1 LQRYRERGWEI
12 GRALPWSED
21 EAKTNKSIRR
31 ERSIGDRSSWMIPF
45 NNSGVDKPDI
55 PDHVIEYA
63 MFRMARSH
71 YAPINLVVLEGM
83 SADDIY
89 YHYAITSI
97 AFKACTLR
105 YTYLFDTLNL
115 VEWFRVRLN
124 RLTFLEMSKL
134 PEYKQHRSGT
144 KFGIVTLVF
153 CTNTN
158 TCSKG

>member
-1 LQRYRERGWEI
+1 
-12 GRALPWSED
+12 
-21 EAKTNKSIRR
+21 
-31 ERSIGDRSSWMIPF
+31 MIPF

-134 PEYKQHRSGT
+134 PKYKQPPEWDEIWYSDPRFLYEYKYVFQGIESWPYFDDSMPRWIKTAKDHT
-144 KFGIVTLVF
+144 KKKIRKRLALV
-153 CTNTN
+153 
-158 TCSKG
+158 